1 MEFALSED
9 QRMLQDSVRS
19 FLADA
24 APLDTVRQA
33 ADGDLAVV
41 AKLNDGLAEL
51 GTHQLLVPEAQ
62 QGLALGL
69 LDAALVQEALGGAVA
84 PADYFCNALA
94 TIGIQAAGTEAEQQ
108 TWLSKL
114 AGGEVRFGLALTG
127 YVGAREDAGVQVRPD
142 GLSGK
147 SLFVMNAASAS
158 HILVCDREGGLHI
171 VEAAAAG
178 LKRSTLPSIDRTRD
192 FSELLYNGVAS
203 ERLSANVAGG
213 VAAERMVQ
221 AGHILLAAD
230 TLGAAQSMLDKAVE
244 YAKERKQFNRTIG
257 SFQAVKHLCAE
268 MTARLEPCRALV
280 WQAAYAFDQGED
292 EAAVLAC
299 LAKSHLAEIGTFV
312 ARTSTEVHGGMGFT
326 DLVGLHYWFKRIGTN
341 RQILG
346 SPELVRAKAA
356 RLQGW
361 A

>member
-24 APLDTVRQA
+24 APLDTVRKA
-33 ADGDLAVV
+33 ADGDHSVV
-41 AKLNDGLAEL
+41 SQLNDGLAEL
-51 GTHQLLVPEAQ
+51 GTNQLLVPEAQ
-62 QGLALGL
+62 QGLALGI
-69 LDAALVQEALGGAVA
+69 LDAALVQEALGAAVA

-94 TIGIQAAGTEAEQQ
+94 TIGIQAAGTEAQQ
-108 TWLSKL
+108 GLWLSKL
-114 AGGEVRFGLALTG
+114 AAGEVRFGLALTE
-127 YVGAREDAGVQVRPD
+127 YIGAREDAGVEATAS
-142 GLSGK
+142 GLMGK
-147 SLFVMNAASAS
+147 SLFVMNAAAAT
-158 HILVCDREGGLHI
+158 HILVCDKDGALHI
-171 VEAAAAG
+171 VEMGAG
-178 LKRSTLPSIDRTRD
+178 GLTRSALPSIDRTRD
-192 FSELLYNGVAS
+192 FSELVFDGVAS

-213 VAAERMVQ
+213 EAAERMVQ

-230 TLGAAQSMLDKAVE
+230 TLGAAQNMLDDAVT

-280 WQAAYAFDQGED
+280 WQAAYAFDEGEE

-299 LAKSHLAEIGTFV
+299 LAKSHLSEVGTFV
-312 ARTSTEVHGGMGFT
+312 ARTATEVHGGMGFT

-341 RQILG
+341 RQLLG
-346 SPELVRAKAA
+346 SPESVRDKAA

>member
-1 MEFALSED
+1 MEFSLSED
-9 QRMLQDSVRS
+9 QRMLQDSIRS
-19 FLADA
+19 FLQDA

-33 ADGDLAVV
+33 ADGDVAVLTQM
-41 AKLNDGLAEL
+41 ADGLAAL
-51 GTHQLLVPEAQ
+51 GTNQLLIPEAQ
-62 QGLALGL
+62 YGLALGV

-94 TIGIQAAGTEAEQQ
+94 TIGIAAAGTQAEQDS
-108 TWLSKL
+108 WLGKL
-114 AGGEVRFGLALTG
+114 STGEVRFGLALTEF
-127 YVGAREDAGVQVRPD
+127 VGAREDAGVDAGAD

-147 SLFVMNAASAS
+147 SLFVINAAVAT
-158 HILVCDREGGLHI
+158 HILVCDRDGNLHI
-171 VEAAAAG
+171 VARDSPG
-178 LKRSTLPSIDRTRD
+178 LKRNALPSIDRTRD
-192 FSELLYNGVAS
+192 FSELLFEGVES
-203 ERLSANVAGG
+203 VRLSANVAAGA
-213 VAAERMVQ
+213 AAERMMQV
-221 AGHILLAAD
+221 GYILLAAD
-230 TLGAAQSMLDKAVE
+230 TLGAAQTMLDKAVD

-280 WQAAYAFDQGED
+280 WQAAYAFDQGE
-292 EAAVLAC
+292 EESAVLAC
-299 LAKSHLAEIGTFV
+299 LAKAHLAETGTFV

-341 RQILG
+341 RQLLG